1 MATPAR
7 LQTRYAESTSAAWPF
22 GALSTKDRF
31 EVHADTRSI
40 PMIIRNADFAAI
52 RILAL
57 KDHNQPKADLQN
69 RVCNVREANK
79 SVHSHLPLQYP
90 QPARPGIFG

>member
-40 PMIIRNADFAAI
+40 PMIIRNAEM
-52 RILAL
+52 LL
-57 KDHNQPKADLQN
+57 K
-69 RVCNVREANK
+69 K
-79 SVHSHLPLQYP
+79 SMCKRGGNS
-90 QPARPGIFG
+90 G

>member
-40 PMIIRNADFAAI
+40 PIIIRNAD
-52 RILAL
+52 
-57 KDHNQPKADLQN
+57 KAN
-69 RVCNVREANK
+69 I
-79 SVHSHLPLQYP
+79 H
-90 QPARPGIFG
+90 G